1 MLECVHCGWS
11 VDVENLTNT
20 VAYPTIGATGQ
31 DLGLE
36 WAHIEC
42 EAASIKTPAQYI
54 NTEMRDDDTY
64 LTIAA
69 MQNALDANRERQHE
83 LVYTPQ

>member
-1 MLECVHCGWS
+1 MAPCVHCGWP

-20 VAYPTIGATGQ
+20 VAYPIIGLAHQ

-36 WAHIEC
+36 WAHIAC
-42 EAASIKTPAQYI
+42 EAASIKTPAEYI

-64 LTIAA
+64 LSIGK
-69 MQNALDANRERQHE
+69 MENALDRHAERKHE
-83 LVYTPQ
+83 LVQSR